1 MKNIKTKRSVY
12 RCLALLL
19 SVVLFV
25 GVMTGCSDQEAQEA
39 LDNNGYSYTTSSV
52 TTPNGTS
59 VPTRKYSGELTD
71 EDYDMAVEYQE
82 EYYPNLTVLRDPT
95 IKYNCHSYAW
105 YSTASSNTHWMPYP
119 SAYINDGSYSYVTY
133 TSNIN
138 TIPSTVSNG
147 AKVVWLQA
155 DADGNYIPIH
165 SGIKYSSTLVTSKWG
180 MMGLYRHAQ
189 GYSPY
194 NSDTDALWYY
204 DD

>member
-1 MKNIKTKRSVY
+1 MKNKKTNPTVC
-12 RCLALLL
+12 RCFELLL
-19 SVVLFV
+19 VIVVF
-25 GVMTGCSDQEAQEA
+25 VMTMTACSDQEAKEA

-59 VPTRKYSGELTD
+59 VSTLKYSGELTN
-71 EDYDMAVEYQE
+71 EDFDMAVEYQE
-82 EYYPNLTVLRDPT
+82 EYYPDLTVLRDPT

-105 YSTASSNTHWMPYP
+105 YSTSTSNTHWMPYP

-147 AKVVWLQA
+147 AKAVWLQK
-155 DADGNYIPIH
+155 DEDGNYVPIH
-165 SGIKYSSTLVTSKWG
+165 SGIKYSSTLITSKWG
-180 MMGLYRHAQ
+180 MMGLYRHEQ